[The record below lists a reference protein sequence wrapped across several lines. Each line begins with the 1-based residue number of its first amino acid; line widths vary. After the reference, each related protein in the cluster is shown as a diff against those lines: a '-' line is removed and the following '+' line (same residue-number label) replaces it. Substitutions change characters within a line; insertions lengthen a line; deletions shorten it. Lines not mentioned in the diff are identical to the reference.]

1 MNKITKARSCD
12 ENEDN
17 LVTDRDDLDLSQPVQ
32 NSQDSEAVELVE
44 DGEIIQMEIND
55 GAAAAQ
61 EFSSGNEDSDSDG
74 EYLKD
79 SQAQSNCG
87 IEDQDSG
94 EIEEYTTA
102 GYRSK
107 QLRQAESGDY
117 CFSNG
122 RKSVEEKLDNLN
134 SMLEVMKDFFLKGG
148 FVSQNDHS
156 GKEKTTTKCKVK
168 EKRQQGK
175 DLITESNSEVTIYHN
190 VLDRIQ
196 DTGDPEITFKPRSE
210 GREIPLETQK
220 KRDSSSSDEPIDT
233 SDEMMDVDINEN
245 FIADCE
251 KEAGRGRDE
260 LMDDNRS
267 RDRENVHKQTGDI
280 IKEAEASRARI
291 FQTPGNSPQNL
302 VIQSPQKNY
311 CDNQVNAHD

>member
-1 MNKITKARSCD
+1 MPSTRQGRGKKASNQPKPKKFGVNDSDKEKNRDAAVANSNNNQKPDSRTGLKRKSSQQDAGQMNKIMKARSCD

-17 LVTDRDDLDLSQPVQ
+17 SLTDQDDLDLSQPVQ
-32 NSQDSEAVELVE
+32 NSQNSEAVEFME

-61 EFSSGNEDSDSDG
+61 EFGSENEDSDSDG

-79 SQAQSNCG
+79 SQTQLNRG
-87 IEDQDSG
+87 IEDQDSDNAETG

-107 QLRQAESGDY
+107 QLRQADSGDY
-117 CFSNG
+117 HFSDG

-134 SMLEVMKDFFLKGG
+134 STLEVMKDFFLKGG

-156 GKEKTTTKCKVK
+156 SKEKMATKCKGK

-175 DLITESNSEVTIYHN
+175 DLITESFSEVTIYHN
-190 VLDRIQ
+190 VLDRIE

-210 GREIPLETQK
+210 VREIPLETQK

-245 FIADCE
+245 FIAD
-251 KEAGRGRDE
+251 
-260 LMDDNRS
+260 
-267 RDRENVHKQTGDI
+267 
-280 IKEAEASRARI
+280 
-291 FQTPGNSPQNL
+291 
-302 VIQSPQKNY
+302 
-311 CDNQVNAHD
+311 

>member
-1 MNKITKARSCD
+1 MKARSCD

-17 LVTDRDDLDLSQPVQ
+17 LVTDWDNLDLSQPAQ
-32 NSQDSEAVELVE
+32 NSQDSEAVEFVE
-44 DGEIIQMEIND
+44 DGKIIQMEIND

-61 EFSSGNEDSDSDG
+61 EFSSENEDSDSDG

-79 SQAQSNCG
+79 SQAQSNHG
-87 IEDQDSG
+87 IEDQDSDNAETG
-94 EIEEYTTA
+94 EIEEYTMA

-117 CFSNG
+117 HFSDG

-156 GKEKTTTKCKVK
+156 SKEKMTTKCKVK

-175 DLITESNSEVTIYHN
+175 DLITESNSEVMIYHN
-190 VLDRIQ
+190 VLDQIQ
-196 DTGDPEITFKPRSE
+196 DTGDPEIIFKPRSE

-220 KRDSSSSDEPIDT
+220 RE
-233 SDEMMDVDINEN
+233 
-245 FIADCE
+245 IALL
-251 KEAGRGRDE
+251 
-260 LMDDNRS
+260 LMS
-267 RDRENVHKQTGDI
+267 LLI
-280 IKEAEASRARI
+280 
-291 FQTPGNSPQNL
+291 L
-302 VIQSPQKNY
+302 VMK
-311 CDNQVNAHD
+311 